1 MDFEAS
7 GTSPLPSGCLYTHPS
22 TLVST
27 VMFRSFFAP
36 LNRRIIF
43 FITAMSA
50 IAICIVVLVSASC
63 IILTRDS
70 RSTRP
75 LEDCARSLAVSLPR
89 PFTIETARSTIH
101 NVGNAKPWP
110 FVEYIAIARSDSTL
124 LEASGSFTFNMDE
137 LLTKRK
143 VKSASGIIVS
153 QPIIEGGEI
162 KAYILIGSN
171 SQFFGKG
178 ITMYLLLSSIAGTGG
193 ILASFFI
200 ARKLYKKMLQP
211 LYDLTAAAKEIG
223 VSKDYTLRV
232 PYASNDEL
240 GDLVSQFNAMLDQI
254 EKRDKLLTSHK
265 KMLEQAVKL
274 RTAELA
280 KKNSQLVL
288 EVAERREAEMIRCE
302 VERINQHDLKSLLNL
317 VIGYPELLLSKG
329 NLTAQQ
335 ENYIKKIEMAGY
347 RILDMIN
354 NNLDIFKMEQGIYKL
369 RATSVE
375 LVHLLF
381 EIQDDI
387 TSMLT
392 RLDVTL
398 RITFN
403 NYPVST
409 SNTFFVAGEY
419 RLLQTLFSNLIVNA
433 VEASNPN
440 DIVTVAIQTDDQ
452 TITVH
457 NNTLVPEKIQEKFF
471 NKYATYGKEDG
482 TGLGTYSAKLI
493 ANAHKAHI
501 SMTSTKPSGTLITVE
516 FSEQLSLADNSSLE
530 PAVEQ
535 MFI

>member
-1 MDFEAS
+1 MAFEAS
-7 GTSPLPSGCLYTHPS
+7 GNPPLPDASYTYPS

-27 VMFRSFFAP
+27 AMFRSFFAP

-43 FITAMSA
+43 SITAMCA
-50 IAICIVVLVSASC
+50 IAICTVVLVSATS
-63 IILTRDS
+63 IMLTKNS
-70 RSTRP
+70 RSTRR
-75 LEDCARSLAVSLPR
+75 LEDCARSLAFSQHR
-89 PFTIETARSTIH
+89 PFTATTSRPAIR
-101 NVGNAKPWP
+101 NVGEANPWP
-110 FVEYIAIARSDSTL
+110 FVEYIAVTRPDGTVLESTGSLQFDMNKL
-124 LEASGSFTFNMDE
+124 LA
-137 LLTKRK
+137 KRK
-143 VKSASGIIVS
+143 INNSSAHIVC
-153 QPIIEGGEI
+153 QPIIENGEI
-162 KAYILIGSN
+162 KAYILVGSRVRI
-171 SQFFGKG
+171 FDKA
-178 ITMYLLLSSIAGTGG
+178 ITMFLLLSAFAGASG
-193 ILASFFI
+193 ILVSFLI
-200 ARKLYKKMLQP
+200 AKKLYKKMLQP

-240 GDLVSQFNAMLDQI
+240 GDLVTQFNSMLDQI
-254 EKRDKLLTSHK
+254 EKRDRLLTSHK
-265 KMLEQAVKL
+265 KMLEHAVKL

-280 KKNSQLVL
+280 KKNAQLVL
-288 EVAERREAEMIRCE
+288 EVAEREEAEMIRCE

-329 NLTAQQ
+329 NLTTHQ

-392 RLDVTL
+392 RLNVTL

-403 NYPVST
+403 NHPVST
-409 SNTFFVAGEY
+409 SNTFSVAGEY

-433 VEASNPN
+433 VEASNSD

-452 TITVH
+452 TITIH
-457 NNTLVPEKIQEKFF
+457 NSTLVPEEIQEKFF

-493 ANAHKAHI
+493 ANAHKAHV
-501 SMTSTKPSGTLITVE
+501 SMTSTKTRGTLLTVE
-516 FSEQLSLADNSSLE
+516 FSEQLSLASNANLE